1 MTALRRS
8 VLWVHRWAGLSFGLV
23 IAMMAVTGAG
33 MVFRPQL
40 ATTLDPTLLRVQPCS
55 APRPLDELVTNA
67 RAVHSTSP
75 VNYIWVHSESD
86 ASTWVR
92 FVDNDT
98 VYLDPCTAAVL
109 GEQYRYGGLFGR
121 LEQLHRFKFMP
132 HGSLVTGSSA
142 LSFVALTVIGGFIVW
157 WPHTLRALKA
167 ALSFR
172 SRLTGRAYRMHL
184 HRALGVY
191 ASLILMI
198 SALTGLPDAF
208 TWCHDALYRL
218 TASPLPAPDPKSG
231 APDGTAALSMQAC
244 WQRAQAVIP
253 RPLEALI
260 SYPRK
265 PGNAVQIDLLERS
278 APHSEA
284 RTLLYLDAHS
294 GEILSFRPYGSS
306 SRGDKLLAWL
316 LAVHKGETGGL
327 VVQLL
332 LLAGALSVPV
342 LAYTGISSYLRR
354 LRSA

>member
-1 MTALRRS
+1 VRASNGQYDLLIMNSGWFAGMYFGGFVEAITDIDPSFKLDPDVYTLGDTVYFDPAKKVMTPAGKLMS
-8 VLWVHRWAGLSFGLV
+8 VPIAPLIPLLYYRGDLYQEAGLK
-23 IAMMAVTGAG
+23 
-33 MVFRPQL
+33 
-40 ATTLDPTLLRVQPCS
+40 
-55 APRPLDELVTNA
+55 APETFAELVTNA

-184 HRALGVY
+184 HRALG
-191 ASLILMI
+191 
-198 SALTGLPDAF
+198 G
-208 TWCHDALYRL
+208 
-218 TASPLPAPDPKSG
+218 
-231 APDGTAALSMQAC
+231 
-244 WQRAQAVIP
+244 
-253 RPLEALI
+253 
-260 SYPRK
+260 
-265 PGNAVQIDLLERS
+265 
-278 APHSEA
+278 
-284 RTLLYLDAHS
+284 
-294 GEILSFRPYGSS
+294 
-306 SRGDKLLAWL
+306 
-316 LAVHKGETGGL
+316 
-327 VVQLL
+327 
-332 LLAGALSVPV
+332 
-342 LAYTGISSYLRR
+342 
-354 LRSA
+354 